1 MTMQMRMGQVI
12 ILMFAL
18 SISQAHAAV
27 YAGNG
32 NSSFGGAIGN
42 GSLTLT
48 DNGTTITGTLTK
60 GGSAGTAFSS
70 VLVIYIDSKP
80 GGFTDTT
87 GFSDDSSGL
96 RRAISGYNSG
106 SRATANFA
114 SGFAADYAIAVGVDQ
129 NGGLFTLVRGNDLSV
144 DSKIINLSPTDTQ
157 TAATYTFRF
166 DWSDIGLTGG
176 SGFKFE
182 TTYITASGSR
192 SLEGFETLIGA
203 SGFNTVT
210 FGNFDTYGNPVP
222 EPAEW
227 GLIAGMGLLG
237 IGACHTWSQSR
248 PRVLAK

>member
-1 MTMQMRMGQVI
+1 MTMKMRMGLAMA
-12 ILMFAL
+12 LMCFAL
-18 SISQAHAAV
+18 SISHSRAAV

-70 VLVIYIDSKP
+70 VLVIYIDSKA
-80 GGFTDTT
+80 GGFANTT
-87 GFSDDSSGL
+87 SFSDNNPGL
-96 RRAISGYNSG
+96 RRAISGYNDG

-114 SGFAADYAIAVGVDQ
+114 SGFTADYAIALGVDQ
-129 NGGLFTLVRGNDLSV
+129 NGGLFTLVSGNDLSQ
-144 DSKIINLSPTDTQ
+144 DSKIINLSPTDSQ

-192 SLEGFETLIGA
+192 SLESFETLTGA
-203 SGFNTVT
+203 SGFNTVN

-227 GLIAGMGLLG
+227 GLIAGIGLFG
-237 IGACHTWSQSR
+237 IGAC
-248 PRVLAK
+248 